1 MPVRL
6 IRNIMN
12 RFWGG
17 AATDNTSDS
26 EEGSHVD
33 EPVDYG
39 GVD

>member
-17 AATDNTSDS
+17 AATATDDTSS
-26 EEGSHVD
+26 EESNVD
-33 EPVDYG
+33 EPLDYG